1 MKQSVQ
7 LPGLFEHAIVRPLLQ
22 TLDDDDIQQVC
33 DKNNESFSCITI
45 SFQIPMLFFAVQIMS
60 LACQSGSC
68 TTLKLL
74 VSAGKQ
80 PCPQDWIVEV
90 LRRLSDLTVNHTL
103 VPRLLEIVELT
114 YHLDK
119 QNCLDYVRSQLPMQ
133 PTACL
138 LTLNHVCQQTLPTNN
153 ATNRNSQYL
162 LLDNMKLQLLPAPGV
177 ANTAFTQISLAGNS
191 LESIPEELMQLS
203 LLTTLNLSR
212 NDLEQ
217 FPSVL
222 RWNCP
227 KLRELNLS
235 HNRLVDSSEKLLKQR
250 TRGQN
255 VDFMGDSADKH
266 SQPQQKLLHLT
277 GQNLYPCIYSLKMV
291 DLSHNPRLS
300 QLPDWVCVLPNLAL
314 LNIQSLPKLKQLP
327 HQLAI
332 WNNLAIIR
340 VDLENIT
347 SPPPSVCQQGSQA
360 IIAYLRCQLRGSLH
374 YRHMRLMLLG
384 KEGVGKTSTFK
395 QLVTERASR
404 QRTRSSME
412 VAFYE
417 YRSNL
422 SGKNCKVTYHLIDFE
437 EHSTTAVYKCFLTQ
451 RCVYLCLWNAAE
463 GKSGLE
469 SLIPWLHCIHSSV
482 SNAAVILVGTHADQ
496 DPSLTNK
503 MVTQWQ
509 QEVLLSSG
517 NYSSHGLPRVAK
529 CVLINSH
536 SQADIERL
544 KREIHSITMQLS
556 STLSSKPLIEEQV
569 PRSYIELQG
578 LVETKVKQFPNKPHI
593 MTYEEFIDS
602 YRSISHTAWDM
613 TNEEE
618 FALACQFLHDAG
630 VIVQHCSSRQHQ
642 SSVFFLSPQWLSNI
656 LFVILRTQFR
666 EVGRDGEGAVLSSK
680 RLQQI
685 LDSAEV
691 PSKHT
696 QQFTHLMEQ
705 YNMVVA
711 LNMERS
717 QFLVP
722 SLLPSKPSSDY
733 PLYDL
738 SKDVLVQC
746 TSFVYLP
753 GPVFQQLQTR
763 VLLHL
768 HQLGAQLI
776 TLVPELE
783 DVFEEEEVSSGD
795 SGTLTRGKVHAS
807 SLPTAKNLKVDRGY
821 IVQKDESDE
830 QEYNVK
836 TSVRLLRALSIPDTD
851 DQPELRDDLHN
862 HIGALSRPFLTR
874 LSSFTPDDVVIPWVS
889 TDQYSRCLLWEKG
902 MHIEFLCGTKA
913 WMEVFKNG
921 GAIVTSGSDL
931 ARVKT
936 LTFLSHCLDIV
947 LEESYPLLNPVSYSP
962 CPSCLSSASDFSFL
976 SQELQMEPQDP
987 YSADGPTA
995 SSPVSSPVRD
1005 FELQLVSLNN
1015 QILLFPASY
1024 LVKMLAKGSSLFCP
1038 RCLSPQSLSLTAPHI
1053 QLADFSSDL
1062 PILQRDQLEFSQC
1075 VDSQLGRGGYANVSS

>member
-1 MKQSVQ
+1 
-7 LPGLFEHAIVRPLLQ
+7 
-22 TLDDDDIQQVC
+22 
-33 DKNNESFSCITI
+33 
-45 SFQIPMLFFAVQIMS
+45 MS

-80 PCPQDWIVEV
+80 PRPQDWIVEV
-90 LRRLSDLTVNHTL
+90 LRRLSDLTVNHPL
-103 VPRLLEIVELT
+103 IPCLLEIVELT
-114 YHLDK
+114 YNLDK
-119 QNCLDYVRSQLPMQ
+119 QTCLDYVLSQLPIQ

-138 LTLNHVCQQTLPTNN
+138 LALNHVSDS
-153 ATNRNSQYL
+153 TNRNSQYL
-162 LLDNMKLQLLPAPGV
+162 LLDNMNLQLLPAPGV

-191 LESIPEELMQLS
+191 LENIPEELMQLS
-203 LLTTLNLSR
+203 FLTTLNLSH
-212 NDLEQ
+212 NNLEQ
-217 FPSVL
+217 YPSIL

-227 KLRELNLS
+227 KLRDLNLS
-235 HNRLVDSSEKLLKQR
+235 HNKLLDSSEKLLKQMR
-250 TRGQN
+250 RAN
-255 VDFMGDSADKH
+255 VDYMADSADRH
-266 SQPQQKLLHLT
+266 SQPQQKLLQLT
-277 GQNLYPCIYSLKMV
+277 GHNLYPCVYSLKTV
-291 DLSHNPRLS
+291 DLSHNSRLS

-314 LNIQSLPKLKQLP
+314 LNLQGLPKLKQLP

-332 WNNLAIIR
+332 WSSLAIIR
-340 VDLENIT
+340 IDLENMT

-360 IIAYLRCQLRGSLH
+360 IVAYLRCQLRGSLH

-384 KEGVGKTSTFK
+384 RKGVGKSTTFK
-395 QLVTERASR
+395 QLVSEKNNR
-404 QRTRSSME
+404 QRTLSSME

-417 YRSNL
+417 YRST
-422 SGKNCKVTYHLIDFE
+422 SGRQAKVTYHLIDFE
-437 EHSTTAVYKCFLTQ
+437 DHSTTAVYKCFLTQ
-451 RCVYLCLWNAAE
+451 RCVYLCLWNVAE
-463 GKSGLE
+463 GKKGLE
-469 SLIPWLHCIHSSV
+469 GLLPWLHCIHSSV

-496 DPSLTNK
+496 DPELTSAR
-503 MVTQWQ
+503 VTQWQ

-517 NYSSHGLPRVAK
+517 HYSSHGLPRVSK

-536 SQADIERL
+536 NQADIGRL
-544 KREIHSITMQLS
+544 KRDIHSITMQLS
-556 STLSSKPLIEEQV
+556 SPLSNKPLMEEQV

-578 LVETKVKQFPNKPHI
+578 LVENKVKHFPNKAHI

-602 YRSISHTAWDM
+602 FRSISHTSWDM
-613 TNEEE
+613 ASEEE
-618 FALACQFLHDAG
+618 FGLACQFLHDAG

-642 SSVFFLSPQWLSNI
+642 SSVFFLSPQWLSDT

-666 EVGRDGEGAVLSSK
+666 EVGKGGQGAALSSK

-685 LDSAEV
+685 LDKAEV

-722 SLLPSKPSSDY
+722 SLLPSKPPSNY

-753 GPVFQQLQTR
+753 DPVFQQLQTR

-776 TLVPELE
+776 TLAPELE
-783 DVFEEEEVSSGD
+783 DVFEEEKDSAVQDSCDSHALKVVTQRKSDTSSQD
-795 SGTLTRGKVHAS
+795 IA
-807 SLPTAKNLKVDRGY
+807 AKLLKVDRGY
-821 IVQKDESDE
+821 IVQKDASDE
-830 QEYNVK
+830 QEYNLK
-836 TSVRLLRALSIPDTD
+836 TSVQLLRALSIPDND
-851 DQPELRDDLHN
+851 DQPELRNDLHS
-862 HIGALSRPFLTR
+862 HIGALSRRFLTR
-874 LSSFTPDDVVIPWVS
+874 LSSFSPDDVVIPWVS

-902 MHIEFLCGTKA
+902 MHVEFLCGTKA
-913 WMEVFKNG
+913 WIEVFKNG
-921 GAIVTSGSDL
+921 GAIITSGSEL

-947 LEESYPLLNPVSYSP
+947 LEESYPLLHPVTYSP
-962 CPSCLSSASDFSFL
+962 CPSCLSSAHEFSFL
-976 SQELQMEPQDP
+976 LQELQMEPQNP

-995 SSPVSSPVRD
+995 SSPTSSPAQNSD
-1005 FELQLVSLNN
+1005 YQLVSLSN
-1015 QILLFPASY
+1015 QVFLFPASY
-1024 LVKMLAKGSSLFCP
+1024 LVQMLEKESPLSCP
-1038 RCLSPQSLSLTAPHI
+1038 RCSSQPSLFLTAPHI
-1053 QLADFSSDL
+1053 KLADFSNDL
-1062 PILQRDQLEFSQC
+1062 PVLERDQLMFNQC
-1075 VDSQLGRGGYANVSS
+1075 ADSQLGRGGYANVSIIT